1 MVLVVVV
8 VFAAAVAAQ
17 SAAEGGTE
25 HMFPGLD
32 AFLEIL
38 VGNTVAL
45 LLLDFNEGY
54 MTIKVLTDR
63 HLVRKA
69 DGIDVPPTIRIGP
82 NGAQRVDRPEGGSAG
97 VVLEND
103 NGSVGR
109 ADVGLLGD
117 AADLEVRLLLAG
129 SGRGEDIAT
138 VEEGLGTATVVRH
151 EQIWGGLVVPGV
163 LVMAVVGDVTADA
176 KSLGMGPLRRSEE
189 DLPQTKV
196 FAEMMKK

>member
-1 MVLVVVV
+1 MY
-8 VFAAAVAAQ
+8 
-17 SAAEGGTE
+17 SAAEGGTGQ
-25 HMFPGLD
+25 MLPGMD

-45 LLLDFNEGY
+45 LPLDFNEGH
-54 MTIKVLTDR
+54 MTTKALTNR
-63 HLVRKA
+63 HVVRIA
-69 DGIDVPPTIRIGP
+69 DGIDMPPTIRISSDGTP
-82 NGAQRVDRPEGGSAG
+82 GVDRPEGGSAG
-97 VVLEND
+97 VVPEND

-138 VEEGLGTATVVRH
+138 VEEGLGMAAVVRD
-151 EQIWGGLVVPGV
+151 EQIRDGLIVPGV
-163 LVMAVVGDVTADA
+163 LMRVVHVVGAVIADA
-176 KSLGMGPLRRSEE
+176 KGLGTGPLRRSKE

-196 FAEMMKK
+196 FEMTKK